1 VAIPIAVVPVTPFR
15 NAAELISIAYG
26 ELSGVLEA
34 ADTSVIAP
42 AELLLARETLLT
54 IPDFMAL
61 AATPA
66 IFDTSKIAIAA
77 RALLYPLL
85 LLPPVAVGLE
95 DGESALAA
103 TASIDTLCLTLL
115 AATLDALRV
124 AFTAAAAPFDALD
137 LTFTATTAFGTLR
150 LLAATAATAFGL
162 LAAST
167 ATALGL
173 SLTAIAAALV
183 GLR

>member
-1 VAIPIAVVPVTPFR
+1 
-15 NAAELISIAYG
+15 
-26 ELSGVLEA
+26 
-34 ADTSVIAP
+34 
-42 AELLLARETLLT
+42 
-54 IPDFMAL
+54 MAL
-61 AATPA
+61 AAAPA
-66 IFDTSKIAIAA
+66 IFDTSEIAIAA

-103 TASIDTLCLTLL
+103 TAPI
-115 AATLDALRV
+115 DALLPDALGCDARLRC
-124 AFTAAAAPFDALD
+124 AWRSPPPPRTFDALD
-137 LTFTATTAFGTLR
+137 LTFTATTAFGALR

-167 ATALGL
+167 CLTAAPPGL
-173 SLTAIAAALV
+173 SLTAIAAALSTALV